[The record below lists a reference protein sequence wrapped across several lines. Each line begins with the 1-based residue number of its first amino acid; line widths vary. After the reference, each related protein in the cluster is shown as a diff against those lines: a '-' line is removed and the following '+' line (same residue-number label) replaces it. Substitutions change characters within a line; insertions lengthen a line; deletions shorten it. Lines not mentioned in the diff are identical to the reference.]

1 MRTTRR
7 KTKVVGIQNYINA
20 ETGELVPM
28 RVVEIEERDANFKKL
43 WIGHLLDAIDELG
56 SKKLQLL
63 MWLFDQADAYNN
75 IIGTVREISQ
85 KTNLS
90 FGTVQTTL
98 AALEEKN
105 VLRRRT
111 GVITLNPNVIFKGGT
126 SARMDI
132 LIRYRNMS
140 TKDVEKPNHNEESR
154 RTEHTEALSTTSA
167 QEVLPLEE

>member
-1 MRTTRR
+1 MKTTRR
-7 KTKVVGIQNYINA
+7 KTKLVGIQNYIHT
-20 ETGELVPM
+20 ETGEVVSM

-75 IIGTVREISQ
+75 IIGTIREIAE
-85 KTNLS
+85 KTSLS

-98 AALEEKN
+98 AALEEKD

-126 SARMDI
+126 GARMDV
-132 LIRYRNMS
+132 LISYRNI
-140 TKDVEKPNHNEESR
+140 KAEE
-154 RTEHTEALSTTSA
+154 ETTPKENQ
-167 QEVLPLEE
+167 QEVS